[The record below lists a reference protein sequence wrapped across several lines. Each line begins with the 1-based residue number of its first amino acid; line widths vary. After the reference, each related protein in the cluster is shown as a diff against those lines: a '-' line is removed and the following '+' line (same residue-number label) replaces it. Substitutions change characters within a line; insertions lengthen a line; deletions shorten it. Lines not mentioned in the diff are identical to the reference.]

1 VKLKRKKPSI
11 SVLKQRRTKSEP
23 RSRQGYDKDGLLYTA
38 TNVMDFIN
46 SEHPESILGD
56 FHEFLFDDTN
66 PECKLLLEHT
76 ATDEEIKSLLK
87 DLKVLGKVDFR
98 KLLKWRNRMTKYLN
112 HLKGIDAKN
121 NDKNLNND
129 QQKEEK
135 QEKSFEMMTEEEKEK
150 KKEDDAIRAEVRA
163 IMEKKTK
170 RRSK

>member
-1 VKLKRKKPSI
+1 MACYI
-11 SVLKQRRTKSEP
+11 QP
-23 RSRQGYDKDGLLYTA
+23 RMSWI
-38 TNVMDFIN
+38 FIN

-56 FHEFLFDDTN
+56 FHEFLLDDTN

-150 KKEDDAIRAEVRA
+150 KKKMMRFVQKFEQLWKKNKKKIEIRN
-163 IMEKKTK
+163 EKFVKK
-170 RRSK
+170 KLREHD